1 MNENNKGN
9 YTPNR
14 KREIIKTILIV
25 FLIVMLVLTFCS
37 NTIMNKSLAEITTE
51 SATSGKLTERIRG
64 SGLVESNQSYDV
76 KIDGNKIIDTIMIKT
91 GQEVKKGDI
100 LFTVGTEDSEEL
112 ETAQASLIALELE
125 YQKALL
131 TTPEDYTAENQAI
144 SNAREDLNAAIA
156 KRNNAIAN
164 SDSAQQSLYDYNS
177 NKNELTRKTKIF
189 DKLQSTIIAID
200 SNDYASASVEYIGNL
215 IFLYDAYSKAEED
228 YNTAYALYTQML
240 TGKPSENPSE
250 SPTEN
255 YTDTT
260 PDTDNG
266 SQDSTQEPTTT
277 PTPDNDTL
285 EALKADADAKRAVRD
300 TALEEYNNN
309 KAEIRNDLMNQ
320 LYSIE
325 SDINSL
331 NEQIANYESSQGSD
345 SAMSIE
351 QYDEDIRVK
360 QNALE
365 ELIVNLNKTKNE
377 NDLQNKTNTLEI
389 EAKKKEI
396 DNLNKKIEKIKQEN
410 SITEIKSEYS
420 GIVSSISAKIGEETV
435 PDVPVAVIDIA
446 EEGYTV
452 ELTVEAEKTKK
463 IKKGIEAEVVNNWNG
478 DITAVLTD
486 IKNDTKANSK
496 NKILKFSVTGDVST
510 GTMID
515 LSIPCG
521 SGSYDTIVPKSA
533 VYKDSKGSFVL
544 IVNSKSSPLGNR
556 YYAKRVDVEVLASD
570 EISSAV
576 QGAISSGDYVIT
588 TASKPIKPNEQVRM
602 KDN

>member
-91 GQEVKKGDI
+91 GQEVKKGDV

-396 DNLNKKIEKIKQEN
+396 DNLNKKIEKIKQKN

>member
-1 MNENNKGN
+1 M
-9 YTPNR
+9 
-14 KREIIKTILIV
+14 
-25 FLIVMLVLTFCS
+25 
-37 NTIMNKSLAEITTE
+37 
-51 SATSGKLTERIRG
+51 
-64 SGLVESNQSYDV
+64 
-76 KIDGNKIIDTIMIKT
+76 
-91 GQEVKKGDI
+91 
-100 LFTVGTEDSEEL
+100 
-112 ETAQASLIALELE
+112 IALELE